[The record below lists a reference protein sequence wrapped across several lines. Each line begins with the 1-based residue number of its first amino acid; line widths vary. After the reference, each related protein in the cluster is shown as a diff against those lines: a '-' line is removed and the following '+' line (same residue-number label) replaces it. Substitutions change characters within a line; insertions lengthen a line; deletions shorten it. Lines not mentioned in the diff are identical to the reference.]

1 MNFRIV
7 KTLAN
12 LELPQQ
18 ALSPLVIAHDSAD
31 LAVHRDCRI
40 SARQEHSDRVRVF
53 AEDRIDRR
61 EKSMR
66 RGRGCRFGEMR
77 GTEEDQLET
86 APFKKGKGRG
96 GKEKQNN
103 EGEQVLLE

>member
-7 KTLAN
+7 KTVAN

-18 ALSPLVIAHDSAD
+18 ALSPLVITHDSAD

-40 SARQEHSDRVRVF
+40 SARQEYSDRVRVF

-66 RGRGCRFGEMR
+66 RGRGSRLGEMR
-77 GTEEDQLET
+77 GT
-86 APFKKGKGRG
+86 
-96 GKEKQNN
+96 
-103 EGEQVLLE
+103 